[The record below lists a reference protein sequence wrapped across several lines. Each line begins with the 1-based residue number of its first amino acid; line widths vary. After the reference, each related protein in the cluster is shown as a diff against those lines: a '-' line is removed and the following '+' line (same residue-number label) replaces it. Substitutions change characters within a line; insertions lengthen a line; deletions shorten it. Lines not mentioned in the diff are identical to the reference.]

1 MLRMTIDHRGVT
13 HGFTWIEVWFSL
25 RFPVLNITL
34 SVVDLVVDGAT
45 LIETGV
51 LGTT

>member
-1 MLRMTIDHRGVT
+1 MLRMTIDQRAVT

-34 SVVDLVVDGAT
+34 SVVEGVA
-45 LIETGV
+45 LIQTGV

>member
-1 MLRMTIDHRGVT
+1 MLRMTIDHRAVT

-34 SVVDLVVDGAT
+34 SVVDGAA

-51 LGTT
+51 LGAT